1 MKLFEFKMSYLEPDY
16 HKAGDAPFKFPPE
29 GVGSKVEANLIE
41 IEGRNGS
48 GKTTLLN
55 VLALALGYLDRE
67 KELETKPSLR
77 RKLQDLDENQTLEY
91 DFRIICDK
99 PEPMELKVERKKGQ
113 KQRCWLNSKPSGP
126 ETLASELDVVFLTED
141 DPKKVVN
148 ASLGKLARYFRD
160 LDNRLHA
167 VLELIT
173 KQVIEIGEFR
183 NFKKNEK
190 SLLDEIEVH
199 EKRTEQSKS
208 TLAELERKLSDMEL
222 RNGIKEKLEL
232 LEEEEE
238 ITSDYE
244 HFRKKYERLKDKKE
258 SDVLHNLYKERARL
272 SEVDSE
278 LKEISGRILQTCSSL
293 QQYGVMVH
301 GDRLLDDDY
310 AELNNLMKRV
320 KLEKQGETA
329 KIALVDEM
337 IDLLQRHSE
346 EEVVPLV
353 DKTVSEALNELYKMK
368 ARLSF
373 DRVLALLNAL
383 ERTIQE
389 RKDTITRHSRIEDKI
404 LTLSQ
409 KCEDLKSV
417 EEIEKKFTEAEKRY
431 LRLQNALQQDKSKM
445 LSKWRE
451 LRSIE
456 GDPEDIRRQMHELE
470 IQIQTEESLK
480 GKCTESLRI
489 LRENASGKPKN
500 EDKEKGL
507 QNLRATITRMRENL
521 FQWTQI
527 LAQPTEAREQ
537 FASMTDRPGF
547 GLTDYEKFAK
557 AVGEFLGSQ
566 FEPVSFADKLHEI
579 KFFNIEKD
587 TFITKEDRQIPI
599 DKLSQ
604 GQSKITTL
612 TGSFKEMEEGRKKIV
627 LIDEI
632 ADLDPE
638 NLQKVKNMLR
648 EKFSEGSL
656 MLAVLVRP
664 THDPSS
670 KNIDVRGWA

>member
-1 MKLFEFKMSYLEPDY
+1 MFEFKMSYLEPGY
-16 HKAGDAPFKFPPE
+16 HKTGDAPFKFPPE
-29 GVGSKVEANLIE
+29 GVGSKIEANLIE

-67 KELETKPSLR
+67 KELETKPALR

-91 DFRIICDK
+91 DFRIFCDK

-113 KQRCWLNSKPSGP
+113 KQKCWLNSRPGGP
-126 ETLASELDVVFLTED
+126 ETLSSELDVVFLTED
-141 DPKKVVN
+141 DPRKVVS

-167 VLELIT
+167 VLELVT

-183 NFKKNEK
+183 SFKKNEK

-199 EKRTEQSKS
+199 EKRTERSKS
-208 TLAELERKLSDMEL
+208 TFAELERKVNDVVL
-222 RNGIKEKLEL
+222 RNDIKEKLEL

-244 HFRKKYERLKDKKE
+244 HFRKKYERLKDKTE
-258 SDVLHNLYKERARL
+258 SDVLHNLYKEKARL
-272 SEVDSE
+272 LEVDSE
-278 LKEISGRILQTCSSL
+278 LKEISGRILQTCGSL

-301 GDRLLDDDY
+301 GDRLLEGDH
-310 AELNNLMKRV
+310 AEFNNLLKRI
-320 KLEKQGETA
+320 KLEKQGETT

-337 IDLLQRHSE
+337 IDLLQHHSE
-346 EEVVPLV
+346 EELVPLV
-353 DKTVSEALNELYKMK
+353 DKTVSETLRELYKIK

-373 DRVLALLNAL
+373 DRVFALLNAL
-383 ERTIQE
+383 ERILQE
-389 RKDTITRHSRIEDKI
+389 RKDVMIRYSRIQDKV
-404 LTLSQ
+404 LNLSQ
-409 KCEDLKSV
+409 KCEDFKSV
-417 EEIEKKFTEAEKRY
+417 EETESKFTEAEKRY
-431 LRLQNALQQDKSKM
+431 LRLQNALQQDKTKL
-445 LSKWRE
+445 LSKWKE
-451 LRSIE
+451 LRSTE
-456 GDPEDIRRQMHELE
+456 GNPEDIRRQMHELE

-480 GKCTESLRI
+480 GKCIESLRI
-489 LRENASGKPKN
+489 LRENASGKPKY
-500 EDKEKGL
+500 EDKEKEL
-507 QNLRATITRMRENL
+507 QTLRDNVTRMRENL

-537 FASMTDRPGF
+537 FTSMAGRPGF
-547 GLTDYEKFAK
+547 GLADYEKFAK

-579 KFFNIEKD
+579 RFFNIEKD

-627 LIDEI
+627 LVDEI

-656 MLAVLVRP
+656 MLAILVRP

-670 KNIDVRGWA
+670 KSIDVRGWA

>member
-1 MKLFEFKMSYLEPDY
+1 LFEFKMSYLEPGY
-16 HKAGDAPFKFPPE
+16 HKAGDAPFKFPPD
-29 GVGSKVEANLIE
+29 GVSSKIEANLIE

-67 KELETKPSLR
+67 KALETKPALR
-77 RKLQDLDENQTLEY
+77 RKLQDLEENQTLEY
-91 DFRIICDK
+91 DFRIECDK
-99 PEPMELKVERKKGQ
+99 PEPFELKIDRRKGQ
-113 KQRCWLNSKPSGP
+113 KQKCWLNSKPSGP

-141 DPKKVVN
+141 DPRKVVS
-148 ASLGKLARYFRD
+148 ASLGKLGRYFRD
-160 LDNRLHA
+160 LDNRLHV
-167 VLELIT
+167 VLESIT
-173 KQVIEIGEFR
+173 KEVIEIGEFR

-190 SLLDEIEVH
+190 SLLEEIEVH
-199 EKRTEQSKS
+199 EKRTGRSKS
-208 TLAELERKLSDMEL
+208 TFAELKRKLNDVEL
-222 RNGIKEKLEL
+222 RDDIKEKLEL
-232 LEEEEE
+232 LEKEEE

-244 HFRKKYERLKDKKE
+244 YFRNKYEQLKDKKE
-258 SDVLHNLYKERARL
+258 SDVLHNLYKERAKL
-272 SEVDSE
+272 LEADNE
-278 LKEISGRILQTCSSL
+278 LKEIGGRILQTCNSL
-293 QQYGVMVH
+293 QQYGVMIN
-301 GDRLLDDDY
+301 GGRLLEDDY
-310 AELNNLMKRV
+310 SELNNLMKRI
-320 KLEKQGETA
+320 KLEKQSETT

-337 IDLLQRHSE
+337 INLLQHHSE
-346 EEVVPLV
+346 EELVPLI
-353 DKTVSEALNELYKMK
+353 DKTVNEALRELYKIK

-373 DRVLALLNAL
+373 DRVFALLNAL
-383 ERTIQE
+383 EQTLLE
-389 RKDTITRHSRIEDKI
+389 RKGIMKRRNKIEDKI
-404 LTLSQ
+404 LSLSQ
-409 KCEDLKSV
+409 KSKDLRSV
-417 EEIEKKFTEAEKRY
+417 EDVEKKFTEAERRY
-431 LRLQNALQQDKSKM
+431 LRLQNALQQDKSNV
-445 LSKWRE
+445 LSKWKE
-451 LRSIE
+451 LRSVE
-456 GDPEDIRRQMHELE
+456 GDPEDVRRQMHELE

-480 GKCTESLRI
+480 GKCIESLRI
-489 LRENASGKPKN
+489 LRENASAKPKH
-500 EDKEKGL
+500 EDKEKEL
-507 QNLRATITRMRENL
+507 QTLRDTITRMRENL

-537 FASMTDRPGF
+537 FTSMTGRPGF
-547 GLTDYEKFAK
+547 GLADYEKFVK

-579 KFFNIEKD
+579 EFFNIEKD

-612 TGSFKEMEEGRKKIV
+612 TGSFKEMEAGRRKVV

-656 MLAVLVRP
+656 LLAVLVRP

-670 KNIDVRGWA
+670 KSIDVRGWV